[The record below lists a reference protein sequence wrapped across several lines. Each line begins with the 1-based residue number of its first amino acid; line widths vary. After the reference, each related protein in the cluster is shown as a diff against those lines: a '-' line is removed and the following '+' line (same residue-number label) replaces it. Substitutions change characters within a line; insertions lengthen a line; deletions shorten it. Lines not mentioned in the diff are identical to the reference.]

1 MSFSNFNKLVS
12 VMPNVEAEEARR
24 SAKKRARTT
33 ASLNGG
39 IAKKTG
45 SAKKPGSGKKTK
57 TSATGSV
64 KPADTDSAGDDHL
77 NLINVELG
85 AVEVEDE
92 RFTGMRIDTVV
103 DENDDTLIE
112 SEDALAVSRAKTKAK
127 KTKLQVC
134 MSL

>member
-1 MSFSNFNKLVS
+1 
-12 VMPNVEAEEARR
+12 MPHVEAEEARR
-24 SAKKRARTT
+24 SAKERARTT
-33 ASLNGG
+33 PSLNGG
-39 IAKKTG
+39 SGKKTG

-64 KPADTDSAGDDHL
+64 KPAEQLEHTDSTGDDHL
-77 NLINVELG
+77 DLIDVELG

-92 RFTGMRIDTVV
+92 RSTSMRIGMDAEVG

-112 SEDALAVSRAKTKAK
+112 SEDVPAVSRAKTKTK
-127 KTKLQVC
+127 KMKLQVC

>member
-45 SAKKPGSGKKTK
+45 SAKKLGSGKKKK